1 MSQENLNIENE
12 KLNSDTVPA
21 EAAESGGEVKLAVK
35 KKRFKKSD
43 ILVMGV
49 CIVASVLIWLYASN
63 LQKKAAEKE
72 ISKEDIAEVVE
83 SGMNK
88 NTETAAE

>member
-12 KLNSDTVPA
+12 KLNSDTAPA
-21 EAAESGGEVKLAVK
+21 EAAENVGDVKLAVK

-49 CIVASVLIWLYASN
+49 CIVTSVLIWLYASN
-63 LQKKAAEKE
+63 LQKKEAEKE